1 MINSALAQAI
11 VNPNTPDL
19 IGSFQQGQAQGKK
32 MRVNAL
38 AGRAYSGD
46 QTAFDELNQLDPEVG
61 YAIGESIRASSAK
74 DVEEYIRD
82 ARIGQGL
89 LASNPDDFMRFG
101 QQRVDSILARGGDP
115 SETYAVMNMVASGDI
130 QGAMNSLRAFTDAV
144 DSSKLQGPTAEI
156 RNRETLLADLNSDDP
171 ARSQSARI
179 ALGMEGRASNRLT
192 PEQAAAVKRAESLA
206 SGEGKA
212 ISARQQG
219 FIDNGVVAADA
230 TIITRRA
237 LALMDMVKTGGA
249 ASASLAAK
257 RFFGVEGADEAE
269 LSNAMGKAV
278 LSQLR
283 ATFGAAFTENEG
295 KRLEVLE
302 AGFGKSVE
310 GNRRILEQALKLSER
325 SARRGM
331 SAAKKADDMFTF
343 DEIKGSLDFDL
354 SGDFDGL
361 ESVDTS
367 VVADEIM
374 PIPANAGGFK
384 IISVE

>member
-1 MINSALAQAI
+1 
-11 VNPNTPDL
+11 
-19 IGSFQQGQAQGKK
+19 
-32 MRVNAL
+32 
-38 AGRAYSGD
+38 
-46 QTAFDELNQLDPEVG
+46 
-61 YAIGESIRASSAK
+61 
-74 DVEEYIRD
+74 
-82 ARIGQGL
+82 
-89 LASNPDDFMRFG
+89 MRFG